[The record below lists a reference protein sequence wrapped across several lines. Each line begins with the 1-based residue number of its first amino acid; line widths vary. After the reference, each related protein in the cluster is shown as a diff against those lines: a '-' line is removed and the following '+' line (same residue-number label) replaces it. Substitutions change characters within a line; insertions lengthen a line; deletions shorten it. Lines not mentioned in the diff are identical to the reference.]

1 MINKLKKSISGLDK
15 KIDITKISTLVGT
28 KCFDSVC
35 SFEAKKGYI
44 QSYNSLLKS

>member
-15 KIDITKISTLVGT
+15 KIDITKLSTLVGT

-35 SFEAKKGYI
+35 YNKEKKGYI